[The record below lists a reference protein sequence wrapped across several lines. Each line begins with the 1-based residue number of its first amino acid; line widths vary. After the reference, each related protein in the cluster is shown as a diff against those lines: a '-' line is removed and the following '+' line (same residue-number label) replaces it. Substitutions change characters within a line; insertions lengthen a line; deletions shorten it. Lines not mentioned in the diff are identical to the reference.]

1 MSEIVRHMF
10 CLKQSG
16 DDGEEVDDTDV
27 DDSDDD
33 SDGGDSDDTLAKRVA
48 ARSQVNGF
56 IALMVDGNVVRCS
69 TITNILS

>member
-27 DDSDDD
+27 DVSYDDSDDP
-33 SDGGDSDDTLAKRVA
+33 LAKRVD
-48 ARSQVNGF
+48 ARSQVNG
-56 IALMVDGNVVRCS
+56 LHCSDGWW
-69 TITNILS
+69 